1 LRDGDLTS
9 IKIQDVKYSPLE
21 SANIK
26 EKEDRE

>member
-26 EKEDRE
+26 EKDRE